1 MKKISNLIII
11 FFIQVFNESAASTLT
26 KLKALEQLKGRGLR
40 WRQTEVLKLEA
51 DAKSS
56 EAKSYKRLQLHFS
69 AKEFLGKVNPL
80 QYGLTIA
87 NDGNL
92 IAVGTSGIEGGYLL
106 FDQAI
111 SERIDAAES
120 NQLYTHAQ
128 SESYQNDLISLMLVQ
143 YLNVQKMKLKTDML
157 SVSKKRANEV
167 LKIASAKVNAGLG
180 VKLDLMRA
188 EALVAAEE
196 LKGIDA
202 EMALA
207 KAKQELA
214 TTLGQEQLNDDLENL
229 EPILLDGD
237 EMVRSISDP
246 LDHRADLKALKQG
259 VKATQLMVTA
269 AKHDRWPKVLIY
281 GSWGVFNAG
290 TTPFGLAATSS
301 NGLGGI
307 AISMPIYTGG
317 RLDGKEQEE
326 AAKALKTELQE
337 SQLRLEAKSQI
348 KLSLDQVRT
357 TRAAVDVTN
366 RKVKILNEEL
376 RLIQKKYQSGSGS
389 GIEVTNTLVGVAE
402 THDSN
407 IDAIYGYELAKVGLF
422 KNLGNF
428 DEYFKRGIKL
438 SHE

>member
-1 MKKISNLIII
+1 MKKIKIHILIFLSISVSESNAEI
-11 FFIQVFNESAASTLT
+11 LT
-26 KLKALEQLKGRGLR
+26 KAKALEQLKGHGLR
-40 WRQTEVLKLEA
+40 WRQTEVLQLEA

-56 EAKSYKRLQLHFS
+56 EAKSFKRLQLHFS

-87 NDGNL
+87 NDVNL

-120 NQLYTHAQ
+120 NQQYTHAQ
-128 SESYQNDLISLMLVQ
+128 SESYQNDLISLMLAQ
-143 YLNVQKMKLKTDML
+143 YLNVQKLKRKSDAL
-157 SVSKKRANEV
+157 AISKKRASEV
-167 LKIASAKVNAGLG
+167 LRIATAKVNSGLG

-202 EMALA
+202 EMALS

-214 TTLGQEQLNDDLENL
+214 TTLGQEQLSDDLEEL
-229 EPILLDGD
+229 EPTLVDADQI
-237 EMVRSISDP
+237 VRSISDP
-246 LDHRADLKALKQG
+246 LEDRADLKALKHG
-259 VKATQLMVTA
+259 VKATNLMVSA
-269 AKHDRWPKVLIY
+269 AKRDRWPKVAIY

-290 TTPFGLAATSS
+290 TTPFGLAATSA

-307 AISMPIYTGG
+307 AISLPIYTGG
-317 RLDGKEQEE
+317 RIDGKEQEE
-326 AAKALKTELQE
+326 AAKSLKTELQE
-337 SQLRLEAKSQI
+337 GHLRLEAKSQI
-348 KLSLDQVRT
+348 KLSLDQIRT
-357 TRAAVDVTN
+357 AKAAVEVTD
-366 RKVKILNEEL
+366 RKVKILDEEL

-402 THDSN
+402 AHDSN

-428 DEYFKRGIKL
+428 EGYFKRGLKP